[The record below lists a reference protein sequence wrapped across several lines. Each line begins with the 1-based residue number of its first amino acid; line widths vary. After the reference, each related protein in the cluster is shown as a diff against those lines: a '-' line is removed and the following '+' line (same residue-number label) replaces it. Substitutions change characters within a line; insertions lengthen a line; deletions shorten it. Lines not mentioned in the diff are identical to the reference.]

1 MAWISSKAAGGLENK
16 KKYNGIEFDSDL
28 DLNIYEAFYRD
39 LDPQTARFLQI
50 DPKIEGQETVSPYS
64 SMANNPIL
72 KSDPLGDDPDDGPG
86 PKDPPGLLSRIWNS
100 ITDFTSEMG
109 YRAKVNIGKDIDWVK
124 SAANTLA
131 ENAKANWGSGNTVIQ
146 QTANDFLANPVTF
159 IEGEGEGKM
168 ALRLLGFEV
177 KETEL
182 VQRAMSKDE
191 LKATENTG
199 LIRGGREGTHHV
211 SDAIGNDAKK
221 VRQRLALDNTPKVKV
236 TMEVPKGIFS
246 TPTKIKPTE
255 TMPGGGLERTAT
267 GNIPAKVVKVKILKN
282 TGE

>member
-1 MAWISSKAAGGLENK
+1 MAGISGKAAGGLENK

-100 ITDFTSEMG
+100 ITDFTSEME
-109 YRAKVNIGKDIDWVK
+109 YRAKINIGKDIDWVK
-124 SAANTLA
+124 SAGSTLA
-131 ENAKANWGSGNTVIQ
+131 ENAKANWASGNTILQ
-146 QTANDFLANPVTF
+146 QTGKDLLESPLSF
-159 IEGEGEGKM
+159 IEGGGEGKF
-168 ALRLLGFEV
+168 ALRLFGIEV

-182 VQRAMSKDE
+182 LANSASRVEAVSK
-191 LKATENTG
+191 LSPNVKNVVNTM
-199 LIRGGREGTHHV
+199 
-211 SDAIGNDAKK
+211 D
-221 VRQRLALDNTPKVKV
+221 
-236 TMEVPKGIFS
+236 
-246 TPTKIKPTE
+246 KIKAE
-255 TMPGGGLERTAT
+255 GGTIKLNPLKPNQEINRTIEKGGQKLDLRIEKHPISKKLG
-267 GNIPAKVVKVKILKN
+267 GNGVTPQRHMNVDTKPKIKLKN
-282 TGE
+282 NGHTILE